1 MQSTPPRASPIEKQA
16 RIFQEVLGILRIGSV
31 SRIRVH
37 DELSIREML
46 SEKEGIDRHDD
57 DVLAPMHNQRRMV
70 DFAQHRKAVR
80 LGDHAP
86 LADSSEL
93 GEGRL
98 LRHRGVAVFDTKLRS
113 LNEGPP
119 RSLTRFALRE

>member
-31 SRIRVH
+31 ARIRVH
-37 DELSIREML
+37 DELSIWEML
-46 SEKEGIDRHDD
+46 SKKERIDRRDD

-70 DFAQHRKAVR
+70 DLAQHRKAVR

-86 LADSSEL
+86 LADSGGL

-98 LRHRGVAVFDTKLRS
+98 LRHQGVAVLDTKLRP
-113 LNEGPP
+113 LNKGSP
-119 RSLTRFALRE
+119 RGLTRLAL